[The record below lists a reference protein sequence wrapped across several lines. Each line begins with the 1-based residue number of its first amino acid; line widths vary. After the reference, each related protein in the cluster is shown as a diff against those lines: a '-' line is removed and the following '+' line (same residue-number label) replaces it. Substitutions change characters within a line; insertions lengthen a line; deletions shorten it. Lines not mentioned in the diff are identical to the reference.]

1 VAKINQVT
9 GFEIIDSRG
18 NPTVAAEVVLADGA
32 RGFAPDLPSIGTLTG
47 YAGQSAFAVFR
58 NTTGLSA
65 CKPSGAKA

>member
-1 VAKINQVT
+1 MVNIDRVT
-9 GFEIIDSRG
+9 GFEILDSRG

-32 RGFAPDLPSIGTLTG
+32 RRFAPDLPSMGTLTR